1 MFLFIVACKEQVQKT
16 NSNEEDK
23 SSLSVVKSH
32 NSFETVISNY
42 KENTESWKS
51 LKSLTVFLDRFKKA
65 SANEVLSNALELKV
79 LSKALRDSVKPD
91 NFKMASLDA
100 RINIMYNESLRLADM
115 TNIPAIKAD
124 EVHKQTNKIIDAFS
138 SINLKINTV
147 LRKQDFEDAIDV
159 DVSFIGLD
167 STKIDSSSK
176 KTMKKRPLPNEELK
190 RSSNNLKKRRQ

>member
-79 LSKALRDSVKPD
+79 LSKALKDSVKPD

>member
-79 LSKALRDSVKPD
+79 LSKALKDSVKPD
-91 NFKMASLDA
+91 NFKIASLDA

>member
-79 LSKALRDSVKPD
+79 LSKALKDSVKPD
-91 NFKMASLDA
+91 NFKIASLDA

-176 KTMKKRPLPNEELK
+176 KSMKKRPLPNEELK

>member
-79 LSKALRDSVKPD
+79 LSKALKDSVKPD

-176 KTMKKRPLPNEELK
+176 KAMKKRPLPNEELK